1 MEAQIQDRDDVKEQ
15 LRQLLPKFKRKVNK
29 KVEEKNKVLQEN
41 ETLLELHRDLLITHV
56 ITSEEFWI
64 QHTSQYTQ
72 AQKTPG

>member
-1 MEAQIQDRDDVKEQ
+1 M
-15 LRQLLPKFKRKVNK
+15 
-29 KVEEKNKVLQEN
+29 EEKNKVLQEN

-72 AQKTPG
+72 AQKTPGWEIGVNNTFLADSKS